1 MRRHGRPW
9 LGSHGA
15 PSRNEVRRCPFVCLG
30 PYGVLRSSIWS
41 AWFSEASVCGTP
53 GPEDG
58 RHAMIDSTGEHVSYV
73 CFSRSH
79 TYLFHSSSTSSKCR
93 LESTTASIANEPF
106 EHRAGR
112 PETPP
117 LMDKTLCPFDP
128 QRKTK
133 PILLRPS
140 VGSIRY
146 RGGDKEGG
154 AHRCYY
160 LLGGKGGGATTTTT
174 VPRSTDSFWD
184 AR

>member
-106 EHRAGR
+106 EHRARR

-133 PILLRPS
+133 PILLRL
-140 VGSIRY
+140 
-146 RGGDKEGG
+146 
-154 AHRCYY
+154 
-160 LLGGKGGGATTTTT
+160 LLGQFGTGGGTRREEPTGATTCSGGRGGGHDYYHC
-174 VPRSTDSFWD
+174 PS
-184 AR
+184 

>member
-1 MRRHGRPW
+1 M
-9 LGSHGA
+9 
-15 PSRNEVRRCPFVCLG
+15 CLG

-106 EHRAGR
+106 EHRARR

-133 PILLRPS
+133 PILLRL
-140 VGSIRY
+140 
-146 RGGDKEGG
+146 
-154 AHRCYY
+154 
-160 LLGGKGGGATTTTT
+160 LLGQFGTGGGQGGRSPQVLLLARGEGGGATTTTT